1 MSSGE
6 IGRLV
11 RQIPTQYPFVLVDR
25 ILEHDPGGRLVAAKN
40 VTGTEDFFAG
50 HFPSQPVMPGVLIL
64 ESLAQAAGIW
74 LLKTAPDPRRVEVR
88 VVGFDDAKFRRP
100 VVPGDQLRLE
110 VQLVHRRGDLVRFRG
125 EVRVG
130 ESRAAE
136 ARLLLQAALLP
147 EPEVDPLARVAAGA
161 VLEPG
166 VRVGPFCL
174 VGAGVRLGRRTVLD
188 SHVVV
193 DGDTR
198 VGEGNHFFP
207 FSSVGLVPQDLK
219 FRGEPSRVEVG
230 DRNVFREGTTVHRGT
245 AGGGGVTRIGSD
257 NLFMAQ
263 VHVAHDCSVGHHTIF
278 ANGSALSGH
287 VEVQDF
293 ATLGGFSGVHQ
304 FCRVGTHAFMGGGT
318 VATRDVAPFSLTV
331 GNRALF
337 YGVNAVGLRR
347 HGFPA
352 EAIAALRRA
361 YRLLSGSGLPPSEAL
376 RRLEAEGPFTAEAR
390 TVIEFVRSS
399 RRGVILQRRRTGPFA
414 DDAAEA

>member
-25 ILEHDPGGRLVAAKN
+25 IVEHDPAGRLVAAKN
-40 VTGTEDFFAG
+40 VTGAEDFFAG

-74 LLKTAPDPRRVEVR
+74 LLKTAPDPRRVEIR
-88 VVGFDDAKFRRP
+88 VVGFDDTKFRRP

-110 VQLVHRRGDLVRFRG
+110 VQLVHRRGDLVRFHG

-136 ARLLLQAALLP
+136 ARLLLQVATLP
-147 EPEVDPLARVAAGA
+147 SPEVDPLARVAAGA

-174 VGAGVRLGRRTVLD
+174 VGERVRLGRGTVLE
-188 SHVVV
+188 SHVVI

-198 VGEGNHFFP
+198 VGEGNRLFP
-207 FSSVGLVPQDLK
+207 FTSIGLVPQDLK
-219 FRGEPSRVEVG
+219 FRGEASRVEIG
-230 DRNVFREGTTVHRGT
+230 DRNVFREGATVHRGT
-245 AGGGGVTRIGSD
+245 AGGGSLTRIGSD

-263 VHVAHDCSVGHHTIF
+263 VHVAHDCLVGSHTIF
-278 ANGSALSGH
+278 ANAAALSGH

-304 FCRVGTHAFMGGGT
+304 FCRVGTYAFMGG
-318 VATRDVAPFSLTV
+318 ATIATKDVAPFSLTV
-331 GNRALF
+331 GNRAHF
-337 YGVNAVGLRR
+337 FGVNGIGLRR
-347 HGFPA
+347 RGFSPEAIVALRQAYRVLVQRGLPLA
-352 EAIAALRRA
+352 EALA
-361 YRLLSGSGLPPSEAL
+361 
-376 RRLEAEGPFTAEAR
+376 RLEAEGPRTAEVR
-390 TVIEFVRSS
+390 TVVEFVRASKRGVVLE
-399 RRGVILQRRRTGPFA
+399 RRGREV
-414 DDAAEA
+414 AAEGEA

>member
-25 ILEHDPGGRLVAAKN
+25 IVEHDPGGRLVAAKN
-40 VTGTEDFFAG
+40 VTGAEDFFAG

-110 VQLVHRRGDLVRFRG
+110 VRLVHRRGDLVRFHG

-130 ESRAAE
+130 EVRAAE

-147 EPEVDPLARVAAGA
+147 EPAVDPLARVAPGA

-174 VGAGVRLGRRTVLD
+174 VGPRVRLGRGTVLE

-198 VGEGNHFFP
+198 VGEANRFFP

-219 FRGEPSRVEVG
+219 FRGEDTRVEIG
-230 DRNVFREGTTVHRGT
+230 DRNVFRESTTVHRGT
-245 AGGGGVTRIGSD
+245 AGGGGVTRVGSD

-263 VHVAHDCSVGHHTIF
+263 VHVAHDCTVGSHAIF

-304 FCRVGTHAFMGGGT
+304 FCRVGTHAFMGGAT
-318 VATRDVAPFSLTV
+318 IATRDVAPYSLTV
-331 GNRALF
+331 GNRAHF
-337 YGVNAVGLRR
+337 YGVNVVGLRR
-347 HGFPA
+347 RGFAA
-352 EAIAALRRA
+352 ETIAALRRA
-361 YRLLSGSGLPPSEAL
+361 YRLLSAPGLTPAEAL
-376 RRLEAEGPFTAEAR
+376 RRLEAEGSPGPELR
-390 TVIEFVRSS
+390 TVIDFVRSS
-399 RRGVILQRRRTGPFA
+399 RRGVILSRRKGAP
-414 DDAAEA
+414 DEDEGAEA

>member
-25 ILEHDPGGRLVAAKN
+25 IVEHDPAGRLVAAKN
-40 VTGTEDFFAG
+40 VTGAEDFFAG

-74 LLKTAPDPRRVEVR
+74 LLKTAPDPRGVEIR
-88 VVGFDDAKFRRP
+88 VVGFDETKFRRP

-110 VQLVHRRGDLVRFRG
+110 VQLVRRRGDLARFRG

-130 ESRAAE
+130 DQRAAE
-136 ARLLLQAALLP
+136 ARLLLQVATLP
-147 EPEVDPLARVAAGA
+147 APAVDALARVAPGA

-166 VRVGPFCL
+166 VRVGPFCV
-174 VGAGVRLGRRTVLD
+174 VGERVRLGRGTVLE

-198 VGEGNHFFP
+198 VGEGNRFFP
-207 FSSVGLVPQDLK
+207 FSSIGLVPQDLK
-219 FRGEPSRVEVG
+219 FRGEPSRVEIG

-245 AGGGGVTRIGSD
+245 AGGGSLTRIGSD

-263 VHVAHDCSVGHHTIF
+263 VHVAHDCLVGSHTVF
-278 ANGSALSGH
+278 ANAAALSGH

-304 FCRVGTHAFMGGGT
+304 FCRVGAHAFMGGAT
-318 VATRDVAPFSLTV
+318 IATRDVAPFSLTV
-331 GNRALF
+331 GNRAHF
-337 YGVNAVGLRR
+337 FGVNGIGLRR
-347 HGFPA
+347 RGFSP

-361 YRLLSGSGLPPSEAL
+361 FRALGERDQPLEERLA
-376 RRLEAEGPFTAEAR
+376 RLEAEGPGTDEVRAVVA
-390 TVIEFVRSS
+390 FVRAS
-399 RRGVILQRRRTGPFA
+399 RRGVILERRRGAGPGEG
-414 DDAAEA
+414 EA

>member
-25 ILEHDPGGRLVAAKN
+25 IVEHDPAGRLVAAKN
-40 VTGTEDFFAG
+40 VTGAEDFFAG

-74 LLKTAPDPRRVEVR
+74 LLKTAPDPRGVEIR
-88 VVGFDDAKFRRP
+88 VVGFDETKFRRP

-110 VQLVHRRGDLVRFRG
+110 VQLVRRRGDLARFRG

-130 ESRAAE
+130 DQRAAE
-136 ARLLLQAALLP
+136 ARLLLQVATLP
-147 EPEVDPLARVAAGA
+147 APAVDALARVAPGA

-166 VRVGPFCL
+166 VRVGPFCV
-174 VGAGVRLGRRTVLD
+174 VGERVRLGRGTVLE

-198 VGEGNHFFP
+198 VGEGNRFFP
-207 FSSVGLVPQDLK
+207 FSSIGLVPQDLK
-219 FRGEPSRVEVG
+219 FRGEPSRVEIG

-245 AGGGGVTRIGSD
+245 AGGGSLTRIGSD

-263 VHVAHDCSVGHHTIF
+263 VHVAHDCLVGSHTVF
-278 ANGSALSGH
+278 ANAAALSGH

-304 FCRVGTHAFMGGGT
+304 FCRVGAHAFMGGGT
-318 VATRDVAPFSLTV
+318 IATRDVAPFSLTV
-331 GNRALF
+331 GDRAHF
-337 YGVNAVGLRR
+337 FGVNTLGLRR
-347 HGFPA
+347 RGFSP
-352 EAIAALRRA
+352 ETIAALRQAFRVLVPRDRPLA
-361 YRLLSGSGLPPSEAL
+361 ERLA
-376 RRLEAEGPFTAEAR
+376 RLEAEGPHTDEVRA
-390 TVIEFVRSS
+390 VVEFVRASK
-399 RRGVILQRRRTGPFA
+399 RGVILERRRGARA
-414 DDAAEA
+414 DEGEA